1 MFVITASHE
10 EILRRAGAYV
20 GTDPLEPAL
29 GLMRDGVVRFHGPEH
44 HYLTAACLC
53 AAWCNALGEDKREHL
68 ERHYLTAACLCA
80 AWCNALGE
88 DKREHLERL
97 LSRCAR
103 IPPAVC
109 GYYGVCGD
117 SMAAGACASELLGA
131 NYLSG
136 ESWQRVNELT
146 ARTQAAIAASC
157 KRGPRCCKRTT
168 FAAIIAASGWIR
180 GTLGIDIAVR
190 EGFRCPFHSEN
201 KQCLGRGCGFFPEGP
216 EVENG

>member
-29 GLMRDGVVRFHGPEH
+29 ALMRDGTVRFHGPEH
-44 HYLTAACLC
+44 
-53 AAWCNALGEDKREHL
+53 
-68 ERHYLTAACLCA
+68 HYLTAACLCA

-117 SMAAGACASELLGA
+117 SMAAGTCASELLGA

>member
-29 GLMRDGVVRFHGPEH
+29 GLMRDGTVRFHGPEH

-53 AAWCNALGEDKREHL
+53 AAWCNALGEDKREHM
-68 ERHYLTAACLCA
+68 
-80 AWCNALGE
+80 
-88 DKREHLERL
+88 ERL

-109 GYYGVCGD
+109 GYYGVCGG

-157 KRGPRCCKRTT
+157 KRGPALLQAHDLRGFDRGVRM
-168 FAAIIAASGWIR
+168 AAR
-180 GTLGIDIAVR
+180 GA
-190 EGFRCPFHSEN
+190 
-201 KQCLGRGCGFFPEGP
+201 GRGNYGSRGLQMPISLRK
-216 EVENG
+216 

>member
-1 MFVITASHE
+1 MFSIAEAHE
-10 EILRRAGAYV
+10 RIYAHCLAYAGRDALECALELM
-20 GTDPLEPAL
+20 GTDA
-29 GLMRDGVVRFHGPEH
+29 VRFHGPEH
-44 HYLTAACLC
+44 HYLTAASLC
-53 AAWCNALGEDKREHL
+53 AAWCSATGEDRAAHL
-68 ERHYLTAACLCA
+68 ENLKA
-80 AWCNALGE
+80 
-88 DKREHLERL
+88 
-97 LSRCAR
+97 RCAK

-168 FAAIIAASGWIR
+168 FAVLTAASLWLR
-180 GTLGIDIAVR
+180 EALGVEITVR
-190 EGFRCPFHSEN
+190 EGFKCPFHSEN

>member
-29 GLMRDGVVRFHGPEH
+29 GLMRDGTVRFHGPEH
-44 HYLTAACLC
+44 
-53 AAWCNALGEDKREHL
+53 
-68 ERHYLTAACLCA
+68 HYLTAACLCA

-117 SMAAGACASELLGA
+117 SMGVCGGSMAAGACASELLGA